1 MVKGPKRL
9 SLGQYLEQA
18 REEAG
23 ISLRQLVAATGIP
36 QTTINRLLKDEV
48 EKPNPEHLTR
58 LADALERNASDLFM
72 VAGLP
77 IPQGM
82 PSIDALL
89 RAEYDLPEEAVAE
102 AKRNIQAIVEKYDG
116 RRPKSQH

>member
-1 MVKGPKRL
+1 MGNKSKHL

-18 REEAG
+18 REDNG
-23 ISLRQLVAATGIP
+23 VSLRQLVAATGIP

-58 LADALERNASDLFM
+58 LADALELNASDVFV

-82 PSIDALL
+82 PSIEALL
-89 RAEYDLPEEAVAE
+89 RAEYDLPDEAVAE
-102 AKRNIQAIVEKYDG
+102 AKRNIQAIAEKYDG
-116 RRPKSQH
+116 RRPEKQQ

>member
-1 MVKGPKRL
+1 MRNEPKRVL
-9 SLGQYLEQA
+9 LGQYLEQA
-18 REEAG
+18 REDAG

-58 LADALERNASDLFM
+58 LADALELNASDLFM

-82 PSIDALL
+82 PSIEALL
-89 RAEYDLPEEAVAE
+89 RAEYSLPEEAVAE
-102 AKRNIQAIVEKYDG
+102 AKRNIQAIVEKYDAG
-116 RRPKSQH
+116 RPKSQQ

>member
-1 MVKGPKRL
+1 VIEPKHL

-18 REEAG
+18 REDAG
-23 ISLRQLVAATGIP
+23 VSLRQLVAATGIP

-48 EKPNPEHLTR
+48 DKPNPEHLTR
-58 LADALERNASDLFM
+58 LADALELNASDLFM

-77 IPQGM
+77 IPREL

-89 RAEYDLPEEAVAE
+89 RTEYDLPEEAVAE
-102 AKRNIQAIVEKYDG
+102 AKRNIAAIVEKYDG
-116 RRPKSQH
+116 KRSKNQ

>member
-48 EKPNPEHLTR
+48 EKPNPEHLAR
-58 LADALERNASDLFM
+58 LADALELNPSDLFM

-102 AKRNIQAIVEKYDG
+102 ARRNIQAIVEKYDG

>member
-1 MVKGPKRL
+1 MVIEPKHL

-23 ISLRQLVAATGIP
+23 VSLRQLVVATGIP

-58 LADALERNASDLFM
+58 LADALELNASDLFM

-77 IPQGM
+77 IPREL

-102 AKRNIQAIVEKYDG
+102 AKRNIAAIVEKYDG
-116 RRPKSQH
+116 KRPKSQ

>member
-1 MVKGPKRL
+1 MSSRPKRI

-23 ISLRQLVAATGIP
+23 CSIRQLVAATGIP

-58 LADALERNASDLFM
+58 LADALELNASDLFM

-89 RAEYDLPEEAVAE
+89 RTEYDLPDEAVAE
-102 AKRNIQAIVEKYDG
+102 AKRNIQAIVEKYDAE
-116 RRPKSQH
+116 RPKSQ